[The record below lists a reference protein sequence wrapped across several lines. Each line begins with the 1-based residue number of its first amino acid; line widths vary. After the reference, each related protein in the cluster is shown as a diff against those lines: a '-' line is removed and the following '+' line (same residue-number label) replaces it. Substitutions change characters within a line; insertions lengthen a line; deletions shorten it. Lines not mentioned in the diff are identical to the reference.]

1 MNVCMS
7 LCVCIVRPLFKPHT
21 VIHAQNIFFDG
32 AKSKRSFEQM
42 KMADEEQA
50 ISEQV
55 LEEKTEKMEVDSGQS
70 SQVPRLMIT
79 KILNENFKSYAGVKE
94 LGPFHKVH
102 DINQLYIR
110 ICFGSFVCHV
120 YEL

>member
-7 LCVCIVRPLFKPHT
+7 LYVCIVRPLFKPHT
-21 VIHAQNIFFDG
+21 VTHAQNIFFDG

-79 KILNENFKSYAGVKE
+79 KIVNENFKSYAGLKE
-94 LGPFHKVH
+94 LGPFHKVR

-110 ICFGSFVCHV
+110 ICFGSFVYHV